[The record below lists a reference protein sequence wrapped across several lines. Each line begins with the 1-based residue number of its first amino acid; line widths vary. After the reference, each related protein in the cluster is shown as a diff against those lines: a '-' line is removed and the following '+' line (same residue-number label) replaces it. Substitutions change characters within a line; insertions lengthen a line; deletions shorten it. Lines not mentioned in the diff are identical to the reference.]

1 MFFSAPEI
9 VKILGKR
16 KSSRSDL
23 GLGPPPWLV
32 AFNRRQPRWR
42 NGNLILYVQTLLFK
56 FAESIWHKK
65 FSLFEPQ
72 HLLFCMASKKK
83 AMPAIQRVK
92 ILGILLLVPVGLSAA
107 LVFILG
113 LFSQG
118 NLPFET
124 TFFGGGGICLGSLL
138 LFWWL
143 CVSFA
148 RTKGAGSSGNSTTG
162 GSSGCGSCG
171 GSGCGGGGGGCGGGC
186 GG

>member
-1 MFFSAPEI
+1 
-9 VKILGKR
+9 
-16 KSSRSDL
+16 
-23 GLGPPPWLV
+23 
-32 AFNRRQPRWR
+32 
-42 NGNLILYVQTLLFK
+42 
-56 FAESIWHKK
+56 
-65 FSLFEPQ
+65 
-72 HLLFCMASKKK
+72 MASKKK

-171 GSGCGGGGGGCGGGC
+171 EVVAVAVAVAAVVVVEVRLFPLLCLEQPWHGHENHTDCLLAICLCLPLMGDDASSGLESSGEVVS
-186 GG
+186 